1 MSGTVRVFVNE
12 RGVDAPAGS
21 TVSEVV
27 TAFDP
32 AFAEQLTSGRATVT
46 DGRGIALPLDS
57 PVQGGAIL
65 RVVVSARAREQEA
78 DAHP

>member
-1 MSGTVRVFVNE
+1 MTGPVRVFVNE
-12 RGVDAPAGS
+12 RGVDAPAGA

-27 TAFDP
+27 VAFDP
-32 AFAEQLTSGRATVT
+32 AFAAQLANGRATVT

-57 PVQGGAIL
+57 AVHGGAIL
-65 RVVVSARAREQEA
+65 RVVISARAREQEA